1 MIDDLTSNGY
11 VRRWSFVS
19 GEPRCVEDAVPAN
32 DAGAVPA
39 LQRNAAVRAMVE
51 AVTAYETAL
60 RVLIPDEGADT
71 ADYDAAQSVIASASD
86 VTKAL
91 ASMRA
96 GDEADT
102 AAIDD
107 EIDHL
112 SALPLVVDPRPVD
125 TSITWLEFLDLFN
138 LNERVQVATSS
149 DPYVAYFRMVATGL
163 GGDMHIND
171 PRVAQ
176 GLDALIAA
184 GLINADRKAKVLAR
198 IAP

>member
-32 DAGAVPA
+32 DAGAVLA
-39 LQRNAAVRAMVE
+39 LQRNAAVRVMVE

-60 RVLIPDEGADT
+60 RVPAPEDGADT
-71 ADYDAAQSVIASASD
+71 ADHDAAQAVIASAPD

-91 ASMRA
+91 AALRA
-96 GDEADT
+96 GDDADT
-102 AAIDD
+102 AAIDEELD
-107 EIDHL
+107 RL
-112 SALPLVVDPRPVD
+112 AALPLDFDPRPVD
-125 TSITWLEFLDLFN
+125 TSITWLDFLDLFSPQ
-138 LNERVQVATSS
+138 ERVQVASS
-149 DPYVAYFRMVATGL
+149 NDPYVAYFRMVATGL